1 MSSQPVQIRPY
12 AKTTARPEFVRLANR
27 IAGMR
32 RPMRFQWNGQT
43 AEFSFSNL
51 KLAPRGSW
59 ALDVVLGGHDLRV
72 ELCRLPDV
80 AWISPALA
88 GVKIQ
93 ELPPELA
100 CALIESCLGEIFDAL
115 SKSGVDV
122 RITSV
127 APFSHRTAPEE
138 AIEWQVGRGGEEG
151 WMRGHVAGGD
161 AALEH
166 LASLM
171 QNVTITEDAGSDKL
185 PTPVS
190 LLAGRTRVPLAD
202 LQNLERH
209 DVLLAD
215 LSAFTRARHCQ
226 LWTGGQVVAEGLL
239 EGRAFTVQK
248 LNRPEP
254 TTMAAAAAS
263 TTPLNDLEIDVTFVV
278 GQATLTLG
286 ELRSLAPGFVLDLP
300 TPLGG
305 GVTIFSNGRNI
316 GTGEVIEVGDHL
328 GVRITSLSASAS

>member
-1 MSSQPVQIRPY
+1 MSSQPVQIRPQ

-27 IAGMR
+27 IAGKR
-32 RPMRFQWNGQT
+32 RPMRFQWNGQA

-51 KLAPRGSW
+51 KVAPRGSW
-59 ALDVVLGGHDLRV
+59 TLDVVLGGHDLRV

-88 GVKIQ
+88 GVKIH
-93 ELPPELA
+93 ELPAELA

-138 AIEWQVGRGGEEG
+138 AIEWQVRRGGEEG

-161 AALEH
+161 AALAH

-171 QNVTITEDAGSDKL
+171 QNVSITEVAGDDTL
-185 PTPVS
+185 PTPVR
-190 LLAGRTRVPLAD
+190 LLAGRTRVPLTD
-202 LQNLERH
+202 WQTLERH

-215 LSAFTRARHCQ
+215 LAAFTRGKQCQ
-226 LWTGGQVVAEGLL
+226 LWSGGRVLADGLL
-239 EGRAFTVQK
+239 DGRAFTVQK

-254 TTMAAAAAS
+254 TPMATTAAP
-263 TTPLNDLEIDVTFVV
+263 TTPLNDLELDVTFVV
-278 GQATLTLG
+278 GQTTLTLG
-286 ELRSLAPGFVLDLP
+286 ELRSLAPGFVLDIP
-300 TPLGG
+300 TPLGE
-305 GVTIFSNGRNI
+305 GVTIFANGRNV
-316 GTGEVIEVGDHL
+316 GAGEVIEVGDHL
-328 GVRITSLSASAS
+328 GVRITSLSAS

>member
-27 IAGMR
+27 IAGKR
-32 RPMRFQWNGQT
+32 QPMRFQWNGLT

-51 KLAPRGSW
+51 KVAPRGSW

-80 AWISPALA
+80 AWISPSLA
-88 GVKIQ
+88 GVKIH
-93 ELPPELA
+93 ELPSELA

-138 AIEWQVGRGGEEG
+138 AIEWQVRRGGEEG

-161 AALEH
+161 AALAH
-166 LASLM
+166 LAALM
-171 QNVTITEDAGSDKL
+171 QTVPVAEEAGDDQL
-185 PTPVS
+185 PTAVR
-190 LLAGRTRVPLAD
+190 LLAGRTRIPLAD
-202 LQNLERH
+202 WQALEPH

-215 LSAFTRARHCQ
+215 LTAYTRGRHCL
-226 LWTGGQVVAEGLL
+226 LWTGGHVVAEGLL
-239 EGRAFTVQK
+239 DGRSFTVQK

-254 TTMAAAAAS
+254 TPMAAATAP

-278 GQATLTLG
+278 GQTTLALG
-286 ELRSLAPGFVLDLP
+286 ELRSLAPGFVVDLP
-300 TPLGG
+300 TPLGE
-305 GVTIFSNGRNI
+305 GVTIFANGKNV
-316 GTGEVIEVGDHL
+316 GTGEVIEMGDHL
-328 GVRITSLSASAS
+328 GVRITSLSAS